1 MKNVSFKAIVI
12 EEIAT
17 GNFSR
22 SVQERSIGDLPEAD
36 LTIRVEYS
44 SLNYKDA
51 LSATGNKGVTRKY
64 PHTPGIDATGV
75 VKESS
80 SPDFPENTPVI
91 ISGYDLGM
99 NTAGGF
105 GEYIRVPVVWAVK
118 RPENLTAKESM
129 ILGTAGFTA
138 GLCVKALEEKSG
150 VKGMK
155 AVVSGATGGVGCIA
169 VKLLSHL
176 GAEVTALTGK
186 SNADN
191 FLRNIGAAEIL
202 SRTEFTE
209 SIRGPMGKGMW
220 DIAVDV
226 AGGNILSAIL
236 ASMKYDGTVTCCGLV
251 DSPSFKASVFPFILR
266 GNSLIGIDSAGKPV
280 HEKAEIW
287 ERFSKDWQMDGLDD
301 ICHTVNLDGMLP
313 EIDKILAGGQTGRVV
328 LEL

>member
-1 MKNVSFKAIVI
+1 MKNVNFKAIVI

-22 SVQERSIGDLPEAD
+22 SVQEKSTGDLPEGD

-51 LSATGNKGVTRKY
+51 LSATGNKGVTREY

-75 VKESS
+75 VKEPSS
-80 SPDFPENTPVI
+80 LDFPENTPVI

-105 GEYIRVPVVWAVK
+105 GEYIRVPVGWAVK

-129 ILGTAGFTA
+129 IIGTAGLTA
-138 GLCVKALEEKSG
+138 GLCVKILEEKSG

-186 SNADN
+186 RDATS
-191 FLRNIGAAEIL
+191 FLRNIGATEIL
-202 SRTEFTE
+202 SRTKFIE
-209 SIRGPMGKGMW
+209 SIRGPIGKGMW

-266 GNSLIGIDSAGKPV
+266 GNSLIGIDSAEKPV
-280 HEKAEIW
+280 HKKAEIW